1 MQNKILFFFLSILII
16 TSVNGAERTLGETVE
31 INLGN
36 EWAKDVRA
44 RKFINKLCPA
54 YTKDNNEEEKKVLYI
69 RYKYGNSKIRMRR
82 L

>member
-16 TSVNGAERTLGETVE
+16 TSANGAERTLGETVE

-44 RKFINKLCPA
+44 RKFINFDDHQIQKSHIT
-54 YTKDNNEEEKKVLYI
+54 YKDN
-69 RYKYGNSKIRMRR
+69 
-82 L
+82 

>member
-16 TSVNGAERTLGETVE
+16 TSANGVERTLGETVE

-54 YTKDNNEEEKKVLYI
+54 YTLDADDKEK
-69 RYKYGNSKIRMRR
+69 RYFIKSRIG